1 MCSCFLGNT
10 ILKYFGVKRN
20 HVSNSNHVSNI
31 YLYTIHRK
39 IDTDRAKFLE
49 LFAILSYIEGK
60 KANVVKINTYTW
72 VKNIWEFFVLFLQLP
87 PKSEIISKFKNFEI
101 TFI

>member
-1 MCSCFLGNT
+1 M
-10 ILKYFGVKRN
+10 
-20 HVSNSNHVSNI
+20 
-31 YLYTIHRK
+31 
-39 IDTDRAKFLE
+39 
-49 LFAILSYIEGK
+49 FAILSYIEGK